1 MKFILFALLFAVA
14 TAAAAETNYVDD
26 VLTITLRTGQGNSYQ
41 ILRTLT
47 SGTPLEIL
55 ERGEKYTR
63 VRTADGVEGWVL
75 SQYITPQP
83 IARDRIT
90 QMEQRL
96 ARFEAENQKF
106 KTDLATLRNEKRT
119 VEGEHKQATGT
130 AEKLQAEVERLKTVA
145 ARPLELEKQ
154 NQEMRQRLQ
163 QLELDA
169 RMLTEEN
176 TSLRDRTNRDWFLA
190 GAGVLFGGILLG
202 LLVPKLR
209 KRQSWS
215 DWR

>member
-63 VRTADGVEGWVL
+63 VRTAEGVEGWVL
-75 SQYITPQP
+75 SQYLTPQP
-83 IARDRIT
+83 VARDRIT

-96 ARFEAENQKF
+96 ARFETENQKL
-106 KTDLATLRNEKRT
+106 KNDLATLRNEKLT

-163 QLELDA
+163 KLELDA
-169 RMLTEEN
+169 RMLDEEN

-209 KRQSWS
+209 KRKNWS
-215 DWR
+215 DWG